1 MKKSKFIV
9 LVMML
14 LGLSLGGCSFFSG
27 QSAQKQEMIQIAK
40 SKKAEDVIENLLRQE
55 DPNAL
60 TDKGLIKSYKI
71 NENSLKYNPMGGLIV
86 KVIINDDDN
95 LTITTTLTE
104 ESDGK
109 FEQNGYVISGELSA
123 KLRGE

>member
-14 LGLSLGGCSFFSG
+14 LGLSLGGCSFFNG